1 LNDGLRVNVPLVL
14 MNSFNTEEDTQKVIT
29 KYSYSDVTFHC
40 FNQSRYPRIYK
51 DTLQMMPNSFH
62 GNKEDW

>member
-1 LNDGLRVNVPLVL
+1 

-51 DTLQMMPNSFH
+51 DTLQMMPNSLD